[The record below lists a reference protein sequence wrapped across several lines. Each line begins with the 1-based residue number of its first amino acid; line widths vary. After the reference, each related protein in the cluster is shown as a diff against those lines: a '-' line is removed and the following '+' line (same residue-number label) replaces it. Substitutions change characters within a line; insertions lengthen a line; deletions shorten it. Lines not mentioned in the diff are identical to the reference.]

1 MMEQYILTQED
12 IDRLNLTD
20 AIAGDVATEQELRAL
35 FPAQMNEQEQLAR
48 QAETAAMEFAT
59 PQTAAIQTEE
69 MPMSYPNDYSALR
82 DLGLDVAQ
90 TQNVLDAIQAD
101 QPAPVTV
108 DQSDTSAFQPAFSQ
122 MTLEQLG
129 LTQTPPALLDAMQQ
143 PAAPEDPYSNLS
155 KTQRRMLAF
164 AAISDAGA
172 ALQGMQGRAVRD
184 LMSDFTARAD
194 QVRKAKA
201 AQMRQEMLSNLMG
214 APSGM
219 TGDMNAQKQQIMGAL
234 AGGLIDGPTAR
245 IMLDQLGEQE
255 QKVSSASKSSA
266 LMADIDLLSGLG
278 GLDQL
283 LGVEGI
289 FTRGLESLNLGALR
303 PDAQTARSILNKIK
317 GGVFLAAFETLKG
330 GGQITELEGQKA
342 EQAQARLLE
351 TQSPEAFRDALA
363 ELRFYADIARRR
375 AMGEYVPPDTIYQ
388 SKLGQ
393 KEQPTSVDD
402 LTAEEKKRLGL
413 N

>member
-1 MMEQYILTQED
+1 MEQYLLTQED
-12 IDRLNLTD
+12 IDRLGITGVM
-20 AIAGDVATEQELRAL
+20 AGEPATEEELRAL
-35 FPAQMNEQEQLAR
+35 FPAQMNERDQLAR
-48 QAETAAMEFAT
+48 QAMLSSM
-59 PQTAAIQTEE
+59 E
-69 MPMSYPNDYSALR
+69 MPATVGGTVVTPLSMQAEPKLPIDESEILPP
-82 DLGLDVAQ
+82 DVPVEQQITGTTTPINNTGIESLLTSVA
-90 TQNVLDAIQAD
+90 T
-101 QPAPVTV
+101 QPA
-108 DQSDTSAFQPAFSQ
+108 
-122 MTLEQLG
+122 E
-129 LTQTPPALLDAMQQ
+129 
-143 PAAPEDPYSNLS
+143 PEDPYSNLT

-184 LMSDFTARAD
+184 LMGDFTARAD

-201 AQMRQEMLSNLMG
+201 AQMRQEMLGRLMG
-214 APSGM
+214 APSGVA
-219 TGDMNAQKQQIMGAL
+219 GDMNAQKQQIMGAL
-234 AGGLIDGPTAR
+234 AGGIIDGPTAR

-303 PDAQTARSILNKIK
+303 PDAQTARSILDKIK
-317 GGVFLAAFETLKG
+317 GGVFLAAFESLKG
-330 GGQITELEGQKA
+330 GGQITELEGIKA
-342 EQAQARLLE
+342 EQAQTRLLE

-375 AMGEYVPPDTIYQ
+375 AMGEYVAPDTVYE

-393 KEQPTSVDD
+393 VDQPAGVDD
-402 LTAEEKKRLGL
+402 LTPEEKKRLRL
-413 N
+413 D

>member
-1 MMEQYILTQED
+1 MDQYLLTQED
-12 IDRLNLTD
+12 IDRLGITGVM
-20 AIAGDVATEQELRAL
+20 AGEPATEEELRAL
-35 FPAQMNEQEQLAR
+35 FPAQMNERDQLAR
-48 QAETAAMEFAT
+48 QEMLSSM
-59 PQTAAIQTEE
+59 E
-69 MPMSYPNDYSALR
+69 MPATV
-82 DLGLDVAQ
+82 GGAAV
-90 TQNVLDAIQAD
+90 
-101 QPAPVTV
+101 APVSMQAEPKLPIDESEILPPDV
-108 DQSDTSAFQPAFSQ
+108 PV
-122 MTLEQLG
+122 EQQITG
-129 LTQTPPALLDAMQQ
+129 TTTPINNTGIESLLASVATQ
-143 PAAPEDPYSNLS
+143 PAAPEDPYSNLT
-155 KTQRRMLAF
+155 KTQKRMLAF

-184 LMSDFTARAD
+184 LMGDFTARAD

-201 AQMRQEMLSNLMG
+201 AQMRQEMLGSLMG

-219 TGDMNAQKQQIMGAL
+219 AGDMNAQKQQIMGAL

-317 GGVFLAAFETLKG
+317 GGVFLAAFESLKG
-330 GGQITELEGQKA
+330 GGQITELEGTKA

-351 TQSPEAFRDALA
+351 TQSPEAFRDALT

-375 AMGEYVPPDTIYQ
+375 AMGDYVAPDTIYE

-393 KEQPTSVDD
+393 VDQPAGVGD
-402 LTAEEKKRLGL
+402 LTPEEKKRLGL

>member
-1 MMEQYILTQED
+1 MEQYLLTQED
-12 IDRLNLTD
+12 IDRLGITGVM
-20 AIAGDVATEQELRAL
+20 AGEQATEQELRAL
-35 FPAQMNEQEQLAR
+35 FPAQMNERDQLAR
-48 QAETAAMEFAT
+48 QAMLSSM
-59 PQTAAIQTEE
+59 E
-69 MPMSYPNDYSALR
+69 MPATVGGAEMTPTSMQAQPKLPIDESEILPP
-82 DLGLDVAQ
+82 DVPVEQQITGTTTPISNTGIESLLASVA
-90 TQNVLDAIQAD
+90 TQ
-101 QPAPVTV
+101 PT
-108 DQSDTSAFQPAFSQ
+108 T
-122 MTLEQLG
+122 
-129 LTQTPPALLDAMQQ
+129 
-143 PAAPEDPYSNLS
+143 PEDPYSNLS

-172 ALQGMQGRAVRD
+172 GLLGQQGRAVRD
-184 LMSDFTARAD
+184 LLSDFTARAD
-194 QVRKAKA
+194 MQRKAKA
-201 AQMRQEMLSNLMG
+201 AQMRQEMLGSLMG

-219 TGDMNAQKQQIMGAL
+219 AGDMNAQKQQIMGAL

-303 PDAQTARSILNKIK
+303 PDAQTARSILDKIK
-317 GGVFLAAFETLKG
+317 GGVFLAAFESLKG
-330 GGQITELEGQKA
+330 GGQITELEGIKA

-375 AMGEYVPPDTIYQ
+375 AMGEYVAPDTVYE

-393 KEQPTSVDD
+393 VDQPAGVDD
-402 LTAEEKKRLGL
+402 LTPEEKKRLGL
-413 N
+413 Y

>member
-1 MMEQYILTQED
+1 MELSSMD
-12 IDRLNLTD
+12 
-20 AIAGDVATEQELRAL
+20 
-35 FPAQMNEQEQLAR
+35 M
-48 QAETAAMEFAT
+48 
-59 PQTAAIQTEE
+59 
-69 MPMSYPNDYSALR
+69 
-82 DLGLDVAQ
+82 
-90 TQNVLDAIQAD
+90 
-101 QPAPVTV
+101 PVTV
-108 DQSDTSAFQPAFSQ
+108 GGSEVEPVMTNASANLPYKASEILPPDVPVAQQINGTTAPIVPSAGEDVGAPLQARGIESLLASVATQPA
-122 MTLEQLG
+122 
-129 LTQTPPALLDAMQQ
+129 TQ
-143 PAAPEDPYSNLS
+143 EDPYSALS

-172 ALQGMQGRAVRD
+172 ALQGKQGRAVRD
-184 LMSDFTARAD
+184 LMGDFTKRAD
-194 QVRKAKA
+194 IQRKAQA
-201 AQMRQEMLSNLMG
+201 AQMRQEMLGNLMG

-219 TGDMNAQKQQIMGAL
+219 AGDMNAQKQQIMGAL

-317 GGVFLAAFETLKG
+317 GGVFLAAFESLKG

-375 AMGEYVPPDTIYQ
+375 AMGEYVAPDTIYQ

-402 LTAEEKKRLGL
+402 LTPEEKKRLGL
-413 N
+413 D

>member
-1 MMEQYILTQED
+1 MDQYLLTQED
-12 IDRLNLTD
+12 IKRLGLRD
-20 AIAGDVATEQELRAL
+20 AIAGDIATEQELRAL
-35 FPAQMNEQEQLAR
+35 FPAQMNERDQIAR
-48 QAETAAMEFAT
+48 QTMLSSM
-59 PQTAAIQTEE
+59 E
-69 MPMSYPNDYSALR
+69 MPATVSGVEVAPTSMQAEPKLPIDESEILPP
-82 DLGLDVAQ
+82 DVPVNQQITGTTAPISN
-90 TQNVLDAIQAD
+90 TGIESLLANVA
-101 QPAPVTV
+101 T
-108 DQSDTSAFQPAFSQ
+108 
-122 MTLEQLG
+122 
-129 LTQTPPALLDAMQQ
+129 Q

-155 KTQRRMLAF
+155 KTQKRMLAF

-184 LMSDFTARAD
+184 LMGDFTARAD

-201 AQMRQEMLSNLMG
+201 AQMRQEMLGNLMG

-219 TGDMNAQKQQIMGAL
+219 AGDMNAQKQQIMGAL

-303 PDAQTARSILNKIK
+303 PDAQAARGILDKIK
-317 GGVFLAAFETLKG
+317 GGAFLAAFESLKG
-330 GGQITELEGQKA
+330 GGQITELEGIKA

-375 AMGEYVPPDTIYQ
+375 AMGDYVAPDTVYE

-393 KEQPTSVDD
+393 TDQPEGVGD
-402 LTAEEKKRLGL
+402 LTPEEKKRLGL
-413 N
+413 D

>member
-1 MMEQYILTQED
+1 MEQYLLTQED
-12 IDRLNLTD
+12 IDRLGLRD
-20 AIAGDVATEQELRAL
+20 AIEGDVATEQELRAL
-35 FPAQMNEQEQLAR
+35 FPAQMNERDQLAR
-48 QAETAAMEFAT
+48 QEMMSSMDMPATVGGTAITPTSMQAESKLPIDESEILPPDVPVEQQITGTTTPISNTGIESLLTSVAT
-59 PQTAAIQTEE
+59 
-69 MPMSYPNDYSALR
+69 
-82 DLGLDVAQ
+82 
-90 TQNVLDAIQAD
+90 
-101 QPAPVTV
+101 
-108 DQSDTSAFQPAFSQ
+108 
-122 MTLEQLG
+122 
-129 LTQTPPALLDAMQQ
+129 Q

-184 LMSDFTARAD
+184 LMGDFTARAD
-194 QVRKAKA
+194 QARKAKA
-201 AQMRQEMLSNLMG
+201 AQMRQEMLGSLMG

-255 QKVSSASKSSA
+255 QKVANASRSSA

-317 GGVFLAAFETLKG
+317 GGVFLEAFKTLKG

-375 AMGEYVPPDTIYQ
+375 AMGDYVPPDTIYQ

-393 KEQPTSVDD
+393 EEQPAGVDD
-402 LTAEEKKRLGL
+402 LTDDEKKRLGL

>member
-1 MMEQYILTQED
+1 MEQYLLTQED
-12 IDRLNLTD
+12 IDRLGLTGVM
-20 AIAGDVATEQELRAL
+20 AGEPATEEELRAL
-35 FPAQMNEQEQLAR
+35 FPAQMNERDQLAR
-48 QAETAAMEFAT
+48 QAMLSSMDMPAT
-59 PQTAAIQTEE
+59 VGGTVVTPLSMQAEPKLPIDESEILPSDAPVSEQITGTTAAIT
-69 MPMSYPNDYSALR
+69 PSAGEDVGAPLR
-82 DLGLDVAQ
+82 ARGIESLLASVA
-90 TQNVLDAIQAD
+90 TQ
-101 QPAPVTV
+101 PT
-108 DQSDTSAFQPAFSQ
+108 
-122 MTLEQLG
+122 
-129 LTQTPPALLDAMQQ
+129 
-143 PAAPEDPYSNLS
+143 APEDPYSNLT
-155 KTQRRMLAF
+155 KTQKRMLAF

-201 AQMRQEMLSNLMG
+201 AQMRQEMLGSLMG

-219 TGDMNAQKQQIMGAL
+219 AGDMNAQKQQIMGAL

-255 QKVSSASKSSA
+255 QKISSASKSSA

-303 PDAQTARSILNKIK
+303 PDAQTARSILDKIK
-317 GGVFLAAFETLKG
+317 GGVFLAAFESLKG
-330 GGQITELEGQKA
+330 GGQITELEGIKA

-375 AMGEYVPPDTIYQ
+375 AMGEYVAPDTVYE

-393 KEQPTSVDD
+393 VDQPAGVDD
-402 LTAEEKKRLGL
+402 LTPEEKKRLGL
-413 N
+413 D

>member
-1 MMEQYILTQED
+1 MEQYLLTQED
-12 IDRLNLTD
+12 IDRLGITGVM
-20 AIAGDVATEQELRAL
+20 AGEPAEEEELRAL
-35 FPAQMNEQEQLAR
+35 FPAQMNERDQLAR
-48 QAETAAMEFAT
+48 QMVLSSMDMPATVGGTAITPTSMQAEPKLPIDESEILPPDVPVEQQITGTTTPVSNTGIESLLSSVAT
-59 PQTAAIQTEE
+59 
-69 MPMSYPNDYSALR
+69 
-82 DLGLDVAQ
+82 
-90 TQNVLDAIQAD
+90 
-101 QPAPVTV
+101 
-108 DQSDTSAFQPAFSQ
+108 
-122 MTLEQLG
+122 
-129 LTQTPPALLDAMQQ
+129 Q

-155 KTQRRMLAF
+155 KTQRRMLAY

-172 ALQGMQGRAVRD
+172 ALQGKQGTMVTS
-184 LMSDFTARAD
+184 LLGDFTERAD
-194 QVRKAKA
+194 QARKAKA
-201 AQMRQEMLSNLMG
+201 AQMRQEMLGSLMG

-219 TGDMNAQKQQIMGAL
+219 AGDMNARKQQIMGAL
-234 AGGLIDGPTAR
+234 SGGLIDGPTAR

-317 GGVFLAAFETLKG
+317 GGVFLAAFESLKG
-330 GGQITELEGQKA
+330 GGQITELEGTKA

-375 AMGEYVPPDTIYQ
+375 AMGDYVPPDTIYQ

-393 KEQPTSVDD
+393 TDQPADADD
-402 LTAEEKKRLGL
+402 LTPEEKKRLGL
-413 N
+413 D

>member
-1 MMEQYILTQED
+1 MEQYLLTQED
-12 IDRLNLTD
+12 IDRLGLRD

-35 FPAQMNEQEQLAR
+35 FPAQMNERDQLAR
-48 QAETAAMEFAT
+48 QAMLSSMDMPATVGGTA
-59 PQTAAIQTEE
+59 
-69 MPMSYPNDYSALR
+69 
-82 DLGLDVAQ
+82 V
-90 TQNVLDAIQAD
+90 
-101 QPAPVTV
+101 APV
-108 DQSDTSAFQPAFSQ
+108 
-122 MTLEQLG
+122 
-129 LTQTPPALLDAMQQ
+129 AMQAEPKLPIDESEILPPDVPVEQQITGTTTPISNTGIESLLTSVATQ
-143 PAAPEDPYSNLS
+143 PTAPEDPYSNLT
-155 KTQRRMLAF
+155 KTQKRMLAF

-184 LMSDFTARAD
+184 LMGDFTARAD
-194 QVRKAKA
+194 MQRKAKA
-201 AQMRQEMLSNLMG
+201 AQMRQEMLGSLMG

-219 TGDMNAQKQQIMGAL
+219 AGDMNAQKQQIMGAL

-278 GLDQL
+278 GLDQI

-303 PDAQTARSILNKIK
+303 PDAQTARSILDKIK
-317 GGVFLAAFETLKG
+317 GGVFLAAFESLKG
-330 GGQITELEGQKA
+330 GGQITELEGIKA

-375 AMGEYVPPDTIYQ
+375 AMGEYVAPDTVYE

-393 KEQPTSVDD
+393 ADQPAGVDD
-402 LTAEEKKRLGL
+402 LTPEEKKRLGL
-413 N
+413 D

>member
-1 MMEQYILTQED
+1 MEQYLLTQED
-12 IDRLNLTD
+12 IDRLGLRD

-35 FPAQMNEQEQLAR
+35 FPAQMNERDQLAR
-48 QAETAAMEFAT
+48 QAMLSSMDMPATVGGTA
-59 PQTAAIQTEE
+59 
-69 MPMSYPNDYSALR
+69 
-82 DLGLDVAQ
+82 V
-90 TQNVLDAIQAD
+90 
-101 QPAPVTV
+101 APV
-108 DQSDTSAFQPAFSQ
+108 
-122 MTLEQLG
+122 
-129 LTQTPPALLDAMQQ
+129 AMQAEPKLPIDESEILPPDVPVEQQITGTTTPISNTGIESLLTSVATQ
-143 PAAPEDPYSNLS
+143 PTAPEDPYSNLT
-155 KTQRRMLAF
+155 KTQKRMLAF

-184 LMSDFTARAD
+184 LMGDFTARAD
-194 QVRKAKA
+194 MQRKAKA
-201 AQMRQEMLSNLMG
+201 AQMRQEMLGSLMG

-219 TGDMNAQKQQIMGAL
+219 AGDMNAQKQQIMGAL

-255 QKVSSASKSSA
+255 QKIADASRSSA
-266 LMADIDLLSGLG
+266 LIADIDLLSGLG
-278 GLDQL
+278 GLDQI

-317 GGVFLAAFETLKG
+317 GGVFLEAFKMLKG

-363 ELRFYADIARRR
+363 ELRFYADIGRRR
-375 AMGEYVPPDTIYQ
+375 AMGKYVAPDTIYESQ
-388 SKLGQ
+388 LGQ
-393 KEQPTSVDD
+393 QEQPAGVGD
-402 LTAEEKKRLGL
+402 LTPEEKKRLGL
-413 N
+413 D

>member
-1 MMEQYILTQED
+1 MEQYLLTQED
-12 IDRLNLTD
+12 IDRLGITGVM
-20 AIAGDVATEQELRAL
+20 AGEPATEDELRAL
-35 FPAQMNEQEQLAR
+35 FPAQMNERDQLAR
-48 QAETAAMEFAT
+48 QAMLSSMDMPAT
-59 PQTAAIQTEE
+59 VGGTVVTPLSMQAEPKLPIDESE
-69 MPMSYPNDYSALR
+69 ILPP
-82 DLGLDVAQ
+82 DVPVEQQITGTTTPISNTGIESLLASVA
-90 TQNVLDAIQAD
+90 T
-101 QPAPVTV
+101 QPA
-108 DQSDTSAFQPAFSQ
+108 
-122 MTLEQLG
+122 E
-129 LTQTPPALLDAMQQ
+129 
-143 PAAPEDPYSNLS
+143 PEDPYSNLT
-155 KTQRRMLAF
+155 KTQKRMLAF

-184 LMSDFTARAD
+184 LMGDFTARAD

-201 AQMRQEMLSNLMG
+201 AQMRQEMLGNLMG

-375 AMGEYVPPDTIYQ
+375 AMGEYVAPDTIYQ

-393 KEQPTSVDD
+393 PDQPTSVED

-413 N
+413 D

>member
-1 MMEQYILTQED
+1 MEQYLLTQED
-12 IDRLNLTD
+12 IDRLGLRD

-35 FPAQMNEQEQLAR
+35 FPAQMNERDQLAR
-48 QAETAAMEFAT
+48 QAMLSSM
-59 PQTAAIQTEE
+59 E
-69 MPMSYPNDYSALR
+69 MPATVGGTVVTPLSMQAEPKLPIDESEILPP
-82 DLGLDVAQ
+82 DVPVEQQITGTTTPISNTGIESLLASVA
-90 TQNVLDAIQAD
+90 T
-101 QPAPVTV
+101 QPA
-108 DQSDTSAFQPAFSQ
+108 
-122 MTLEQLG
+122 E
-129 LTQTPPALLDAMQQ
+129 
-143 PAAPEDPYSNLS
+143 PEDPYSNLT
-155 KTQRRMLAF
+155 KTQKRMLAF

-201 AQMRQEMLSNLMG
+201 AQMRQEMLGSLMG

-219 TGDMNAQKQQIMGAL
+219 AGDMNARKQQIMGAL

-303 PDAQTARSILNKIK
+303 PDAQTARSILDKIK
-317 GGVFLAAFETLKG
+317 GGVFLAAFESLKG
-330 GGQITELEGQKA
+330 GGQITELEGIKA

-375 AMGEYVPPDTIYQ
+375 AMGEYVPPDTVYE

-393 KEQPTSVDD
+393 VDQPAGVDD
-402 LTAEEKKRLGL
+402 LTPEEKKRLGL
-413 N
+413 D

>member
-1 MMEQYILTQED
+1 MEQYLLTQED
-12 IDRLNLTD
+12 IDRLGLRD
-20 AIAGDVATEQELRAL
+20 AIVGDLATEQELRAL
-35 FPAQMNEQEQLAR
+35 FPAQMNERDQLAR
-48 QAETAAMEFAT
+48 QAMLSSM
-59 PQTAAIQTEE
+59 E
-69 MPMSYPNDYSALR
+69 MPATVGGTVVTPLSMQAEPKLPIDESEILPPDVPVEQQITGTTASVIPSA
-82 DLGLDVAQ
+82 GEDVGAPLQ
-90 TQNVLDAIQAD
+90 ASGIQSLLSSVATQ
-101 QPAPVTV
+101 
-108 DQSDTSAFQPAFSQ
+108 
-122 MTLEQLG
+122 
-129 LTQTPPALLDAMQQ
+129 
-143 PAAPEDPYSNLS
+143 PEDPYSNLS
-155 KTQRRMLAF
+155 KTQKRMLAF

-172 ALQGMQGRAVRD
+172 ALKGMQGRAVRD

-194 QVRKAKA
+194 MQRKERA

-245 IMLDQLGEQE
+245 IMLDQLSEQE

-317 GGVFLAAFETLKG
+317 GGVFLAAFESLKG

-363 ELRFYADIARRR
+363 ELRFYSDIARRR
-375 AMGEYVPPDTIYQ
+375 AMGEYVAPDTIYE

-393 KEQPTSVDD
+393 PDQPTDTDD
-402 LTAEEKKRLGL
+402 LTPEEKKRLGL
-413 N
+413 D

>member
-1 MMEQYILTQED
+1 MEQYLLTQED
-12 IDRLNLTD
+12 IDRLGITGVM
-20 AIAGDVATEQELRAL
+20 AGEPATEEELRAL
-35 FPAQMNEQEQLAR
+35 FPAQMNERDQLAR
-48 QAETAAMEFAT
+48 QEMLSSMDMPAT
-59 PQTAAIQTEE
+59 VGGVE
-69 MPMSYPNDYSALR
+69 
-82 DLGLDVAQ
+82 VAP
-90 TQNVLDAIQAD
+90 TSIQAESKLPID
-101 QPAPVTV
+101 ESEILPPDAPI
-108 DQSDTSAFQPAFSQ
+108 
-122 MTLEQLG
+122 EQQITG
-129 LTQTPPALLDAMQQ
+129 TTAPISNTGIESLLASVATQ

-164 AAISDAGA
+164 AALGDAGM
-172 ALQGMQGRAVRD
+172 ALQGLQGTGVRD
-184 LMSDFTARAD
+184 LMKDFTARAD
-194 QVRKAKA
+194 QTRKAKA
-201 AQMRQEMLSNLMG
+201 AQMRQEMLGNLMG

-330 GGQITELEGQKA
+330 GGQITELEGTKA

-375 AMGEYVPPDTIYQ
+375 AMGDYVAPDRIYQ

-393 KEQPTSVDD
+393 QDQPTDTDD
-402 LTAEEKKRLGL
+402 LTPEEKKRLGL

>member
-1 MMEQYILTQED
+1 MEQYLLTQED
-12 IDRLNLTD
+12 IDRLGITGVM
-20 AIAGDVATEQELRAL
+20 AGEPATEEELRAL
-35 FPAQMNEQEQLAR
+35 FPAQMNERDQLAR
-48 QAETAAMEFAT
+48 QEMLSSMDMPATVGGTAVAPLSMQAEPKLPIDESEILPPDVPVEQQITGTTTPISNTGIESLLASVAT
-59 PQTAAIQTEE
+59 
-69 MPMSYPNDYSALR
+69 
-82 DLGLDVAQ
+82 
-90 TQNVLDAIQAD
+90 
-101 QPAPVTV
+101 QPT
-108 DQSDTSAFQPAFSQ
+108 T
-122 MTLEQLG
+122 
-129 LTQTPPALLDAMQQ
+129 
-143 PAAPEDPYSNLS
+143 PEDPYSNLS

-164 AAISDAGA
+164 AALGDAGM
-172 ALQGMQGRAVRD
+172 ALQGLQGTGVRD
-184 LMSDFTARAD
+184 LMRDFTARAD
-194 QVRKAKA
+194 MQRKAKA
-201 AQMRQEMLSNLMG
+201 AQMRQEMLGSLMG

-219 TGDMNAQKQQIMGAL
+219 AGDMNAQKQQIMGAL

-289 FTRGLESLNLGALR
+289 FTRGLESLSLGALR

-317 GGVFLAAFETLKG
+317 GGVFLAAFESLKG
-330 GGQITELEGQKA
+330 GGQITELEGTKA

-375 AMGEYVPPDTIYQ
+375 AMGDYVAPDTIYE

-393 KEQPTSVDD
+393 VDQPAGVDD
-402 LTAEEKKRLGL
+402 LTPEEKKRLGL

>member
-1 MMEQYILTQED
+1 MAQYLLTQED
-12 IDRLNLTD
+12 IDRLGLRD
-20 AIAGDVATEQELRAL
+20 AIEGDVATEQELRAL
-35 FPAQMNEQEQLAR
+35 FPAQMNERDQLAR
-48 QAETAAMEFAT
+48 QAMLSSM
-59 PQTAAIQTEE
+59 E
-69 MPMSYPNDYSALR
+69 MPATVGGSVITPTSMQAEPKLPIDASEILPP
-82 DLGLDVAQ
+82 DVPVEQQITGTTTPISNTGIESLLTSVA
-90 TQNVLDAIQAD
+90 TQ
-101 QPAPVTV
+101 PT
-108 DQSDTSAFQPAFSQ
+108 
-122 MTLEQLG
+122 E
-129 LTQTPPALLDAMQQ
+129 
-143 PAAPEDPYSNLS
+143 PEDPYSNLS

-172 ALQGMQGRAVRD
+172 ALKGMQGRAVRD
-184 LMSDFTARAD
+184 LLSDFTARAD
-194 QVRKAKA
+194 MQRKARA
-201 AQMRQEMLSNLMG
+201 AQMRQEMLGSLMG

-219 TGDMNAQKQQIMGAL
+219 AGDMNAQKQQIMGAL
-234 AGGLIDGPTAR
+234 ASGLIDGPTAR
-245 IMLDQLGEQE
+245 IFLDQLGEQE

-303 PDAQTARSILNKIK
+303 PDAQTARSILDKIK
-317 GGVFLAAFETLKG
+317 GGVFLAAFESLKG
-330 GGQITELEGQKA
+330 GGQITELEGIKA

-375 AMGEYVPPDTIYQ
+375 AMGEYVPPDTVYQ

-393 KEQPTSVDD
+393 TDQPAGVDD

-413 N
+413 D

>member
-1 MMEQYILTQED
+1 MDQYLLTQED
-12 IDRLNLTD
+12 IDRLGITGVM
-20 AIAGDVATEQELRAL
+20 AGEPANEEELRAL
-35 FPAQMNEQEQLAR
+35 FPAQMNERDQLAR
-48 QAETAAMEFAT
+48 QMELSSMDMPAT
-59 PQTAAIQTEE
+59 VGGVE
-69 MPMSYPNDYSALR
+69 
-82 DLGLDVAQ
+82 VAP
-90 TQNVLDAIQAD
+90 TSIQAKPKLPID
-101 QPAPVTV
+101 ESEILPPDVPVEQQITGTTTPISNTGIESLLASVATQPT
-108 DQSDTSAFQPAFSQ
+108 
-122 MTLEQLG
+122 
-129 LTQTPPALLDAMQQ
+129 
-143 PAAPEDPYSNLS
+143 APEDPYSNLS

-184 LMSDFTARAD
+184 LMGDFTARAD

-201 AQMRQEMLSNLMG
+201 AQMRQEMLGSLMG

-255 QKVSSASKSSA
+255 QKVAGASRSSA

-283 LGVEGI
+283 VGVEGI

-317 GGVFLAAFETLKG
+317 GGVFLEAFKSLKG

-375 AMGEYVPPDTIYQ
+375 AMGEDVPPDTIYESQ
-388 SKLGQ
+388 LGQ
-393 KEQPTSVDD
+393 QEQPAGVDD
-402 LTAEEKKRLGL
+402 LTPEEKKRLGL
-413 N
+413 D

>member
-1 MMEQYILTQED
+1 MEQYVLTQED
-12 IDRLNLTD
+12 IDRLGLRD
-20 AIAGDVATEQELRAL
+20 AIAGDIATEQELRTL
-35 FPAQMNEQEQLAR
+35 FPAQMNERDQIAR
-48 QAETAAMEFAT
+48 QTMLSSM
-59 PQTAAIQTEE
+59 E
-69 MPMSYPNDYSALR
+69 MPATVS
-82 DLGLDVAQ
+82 GVEVAP
-90 TQNVLDAIQAD
+90 TSIQAEPKLPID
-101 QPAPVTV
+101 ESEILPPDVPVNQQITGTTAPISNTGIE
-108 DQSDTSAFQPAFSQ
+108 S
-122 MTLEQLG
+122 
-129 LTQTPPALLDAMQQ
+129 LLASVATQ

-155 KTQRRMLAF
+155 KTQKRMLAF

-184 LMSDFTARAD
+184 LMGDFTARAD

-201 AQMRQEMLSNLMG
+201 AQMRQEMLGNLMG

-219 TGDMNAQKQQIMGAL
+219 AGDINAQKQQIMGAL
-234 AGGLIDGPTAR
+234 AGGLIDGPTGR
-245 IMLDQLGEQE
+245 IMLDQLSEQE
-255 QKVSSASKSSA
+255 QKVSSASKSSG
-266 LMADIDLLSGLG
+266 LMADIDLLSSLG

-303 PDAQTARSILNKIK
+303 PDAQAARSILDKIK
-317 GGVFLAAFETLKG
+317 GGAFLAAFESLKG
-330 GGQITELEGQKA
+330 GGQITELEGIKA

-375 AMGEYVPPDTIYQ
+375 AMGDYVAPDTVYE

-393 KEQPTSVDD
+393 TKQPEGVED
-402 LTAEEKKRLGL
+402 LTPEEKKRLRL

>member
-1 MMEQYILTQED
+1 MEQYLLTQED
-12 IDRLNLTD
+12 IDRLGLTGVMVGEPAEED
-20 AIAGDVATEQELRAL
+20 ELRAL
-35 FPAQMNEQEQLAR
+35 FPAQMNERDQLAR
-48 QAETAAMEFAT
+48 QALLSSMDMPATVGGTAIAPTSMQAESKLPIDESEILPPDA
-59 PQTAAIQTEE
+59 P
-69 MPMSYPNDYSALR
+69 
-82 DLGLDVAQ
+82 VAQ
-90 TQNVLDAIQAD
+90 QITGTTAPISNTGIESLLASVATQ
-101 QPAPVTV
+101 PT
-108 DQSDTSAFQPAFSQ
+108 
-122 MTLEQLG
+122 
-129 LTQTPPALLDAMQQ
+129 
-143 PAAPEDPYSNLS
+143 APEDPYSNLS

-164 AAISDAGA
+164 AALGDAGM
-172 ALQGMQGRAVRD
+172 ALQGLQGTGVRD
-184 LMSDFTARAD
+184 LMRDFTARAD
-194 QVRKAKA
+194 MQRKAKA
-201 AQMRQEMLSNLMG
+201 AQMRQEMLGNLMG

-317 GGVFLAAFETLKG
+317 GGVFLAAFESLKG

-375 AMGEYVPPDTIYQ
+375 AMGEYVAPDTIYQ

-393 KEQPTSVDD
+393 QDQPTDTDD
-402 LTAEEKKRLGL
+402 LTPEEKKRLGL
-413 N
+413 D

>member
-1 MMEQYILTQED
+1 MEQYLLTQED
-12 IDRLNLTD
+12 IDRLGITGVM
-20 AIAGDVATEQELRAL
+20 AGEPATEEELRAL
-35 FPAQMNEQEQLAR
+35 FPAQMNERDQLAR
-48 QAETAAMEFAT
+48 QAMLSSMEMPAT
-59 PQTAAIQTEE
+59 VGGTVVTPLSMQAEPKLPIDESEILPPDVPIDQQITGTTAAIT
-69 MPMSYPNDYSALR
+69 PSAGEDVGAPLR
-82 DLGLDVAQ
+82 ARGIESLLASVA
-90 TQNVLDAIQAD
+90 TQ
-101 QPAPVTV
+101 PT
-108 DQSDTSAFQPAFSQ
+108 T
-122 MTLEQLG
+122 
-129 LTQTPPALLDAMQQ
+129 
-143 PAAPEDPYSNLS
+143 PEDPYSNLT
-155 KTQRRMLAF
+155 KTQKRMLAF

-201 AQMRQEMLSNLMG
+201 AQMRQEMLGSLMG

-219 TGDMNAQKQQIMGAL
+219 AGDMNARKQQIMGAL

-330 GGQITELEGQKA
+330 GGQITELEGTKA

-375 AMGEYVPPDTIYQ
+375 AMGDYVPPDTIYQ

-393 KEQPTSVDD
+393 TDQPAGVDD
-402 LTAEEKKRLGL
+402 LTSEEKKRLGL
-413 N
+413 E

>member
-1 MMEQYILTQED
+1 LVNQRGHRNGAVSTHT
-12 IDRLNLTD
+12 RRRD

-35 FPAQMNEQEQLAR
+35 FPAQMNERDQLAR
-48 QAETAAMEFAT
+48 QAMLSSMDMPATVGGTAVAPVEMQAEPKLPIDESEILPPDVPVEQQITGTTTPISNTGIESLLTSVAT
-59 PQTAAIQTEE
+59 
-69 MPMSYPNDYSALR
+69 
-82 DLGLDVAQ
+82 
-90 TQNVLDAIQAD
+90 
-101 QPAPVTV
+101 QPA
-108 DQSDTSAFQPAFSQ
+108 
-122 MTLEQLG
+122 E
-129 LTQTPPALLDAMQQ
+129 
-143 PAAPEDPYSNLS
+143 PEDPYSNLT
-155 KTQRRMLAF
+155 KTQKRMLAF

-184 LMSDFTARAD
+184 LMGDFTARAD
-194 QVRKAKA
+194 QARKAKA
-201 AQMRQEMLSNLMG
+201 AQMRQEMLGSLMG

-219 TGDMNAQKQQIMGAL
+219 AGDMNAQKQQIMGAL

-278 GLDQL
+278 GLDQI

-303 PDAQTARSILNKIK
+303 PDAQTARSILDKIK
-317 GGVFLAAFETLKG
+317 GGVFLAAFESLKG
-330 GGQITELEGQKA
+330 GGQITELEGIKA

-375 AMGEYVPPDTIYQ
+375 AMGEYVAPDTVYE

-393 KEQPTSVDD
+393 VDQPAGVDD
-402 LTAEEKKRLGL
+402 LTPEEKKRLGL
-413 N
+413 D